1 MEKSKKVQK
10 WAEKMD
16 RVMNVENG
24 EARAAMKCGKAIGP
38 NCIPVEVFGI
48 NIA

>member
-10 WAEKMD
+10 CAEKMD
-16 RVMNVENG
+16 RG
-24 EARAAMKCGKAIGP
+24 AEARAAMKCGKVIGP
-38 NCIPVEVFGI
+38 NYIPVEVFGI